1 MKLKRIARNRCGY
14 DGYKCRPIP
23 KLNPLFQNTYTDIYA
38 VKDIKTAVMGAF
50 DSAWVGP
57 SSYDSSMLVG
67 TIDNYAQLPQQFEGF
82 IMTLAPIINMGTD
95 VTPEVPE
102 LACRVDFN
110 PFTYGSSS
118 IENNSPEYT
127 ANNATAETGFLDYYT
142 QLELYSSAVYVDVE
156 GGTEVVDGG
165 TAVVVEGSTA
175 EVVGATYTLATD
187 MPAYIQGSTITKDS
201 HLGWI
206 IGGDKITL
214 TAGPGL
220 LEPMLDTELPPI
232 GIDTIP
238 SADIIGDFAMWEF
251 NTINQWQRLVDARL
265 NGLKTVIPT
274 VDYGGVKGLYNLKNE
289 EYQKSACGNFQIS
302 VANPLEPIIGTLDMN
317 TPLYEISGGTIYL
330 NGQYVSIGGVP
341 AIDEDT
347 GEYEVNEVSGEF
359 EYVLAP
365 FTAYLDVAPSGN
377 TASVIT
383 YPGSNVTIDETKR
396 EAGHTYIY
404 IGAVKSVSAS
414 ANFPLEGGT
423 AFKLYKIE
431 QGDCIDE
438 VRTNYGGSDEYPGPF
453 VVAVGYSSATPYIY
467 VGGFDEDSSNDP
479 QAGKIYL
486 NGAFLD
492 WGPVHELEN
501 RGAEDFVY
509 AHITIT
515 QSSAQT
521 AVSGYTLASC
531 TYDRTGSVTPPQG
544 TTSLVY
550 TVRLGRILDEDAV
563 DQIHYGDIY
572 LYTGADAGSSTVSVV
587 YTGPFRV
594 QTGTVSGSG
603 GDAHSMCVMGI
614 NNDTEGTSTVT
625 YYAGKIFYNGKEI
638 RKQPA
643 ADVVNTLTD
652 PKFVYAKIDIDDST
666 STPTATCAFTTD
678 DNYGLV
684 AGKKRFTI
692 RLSEIKSYPETGS
705 PKLHQL
711 HYGDIYLYGST
722 NTTIEV
728 AEYKGPFKVTVD
740 TNGVASISCPDCI
753 QPSGGTVTGKYI
765 INGTTVH
772 DVGYKSVAT
781 GNKNNVYLQI
791 SKDDET
797 LSMDPSTAPN
807 VYNVLLAQVTGG
819 KAYQMQYGYIHVDG
833 RWM

>member
-1 MKLKRIARNRCGY
+1 MKRIARNRCGY

-38 VKDIKTAVMGAF
+38 VERIKEALDSEF
-50 DSAWVGP
+50 NSAWVGP
-57 SSYDSSMLVG
+57 DQYDPNMLVG

-82 IMTLAPIINMGTD
+82 IMTLAPIINMEDEPGPF
-95 VTPEVPE
+95 PEVPE

-110 PFTYGSSS
+110 PFTAGSAA
-118 IENNSPEYT
+118 IENNDPDYT
-127 ANNATAETGFLDYYT
+127 ANQATAETGFLDFYT
-142 QLELYSSAVYVDVE
+142 QIPTYSASVYVDVE
-156 GGTEVVDGG
+156 GGTETEVSGG
-165 TAVVVEGSTA
+165 TVTVTGLTI
-175 EVVGATYTLATD
+175 ATD
-187 MPAYIQGSTITKDS
+187 MPAYIQGSTITEDS

-274 VDYGGVKGLYNLKNE
+274 VDYGGVRGLYNLKNK
-289 EYQKSACGNFQIS
+289 EYQKSVCGNFQIS

-317 TPLYEISGGTIYL
+317 TPLYEISGGTIFL
-330 NGQYVSIGGVP
+330 NGQYVSIGGAP
-341 AIDEDT
+341 STDGDT
-347 GEYEVNEVSGEF
+347 GEYEVNDVSGEVD
-359 EYVLAP
+359 YILAP
-365 FTAYLDVAPSGN
+365 FTAYLDVAPAGN

-383 YPGSNVTIDETKR
+383 YPGSDVTIDETKR

-531 TYDRTGSVTPPQG
+531 TYDRTGSVTPH
-544 TTSLVY
+544 
-550 TVRLGRILDEDAV
+550 A
-563 DQIHYGDIY
+563 
-572 LYTGADAGSSTVSVV
+572 
-587 YTGPFRV
+587 
-594 QTGTVSGSG
+594 
-603 GDAHSMCVMGI
+603 
-614 NNDTEGTSTVT
+614 
-625 YYAGKIFYNGKEI
+625 
-638 RKQPA
+638 
-643 ADVVNTLTD
+643 
-652 PKFVYAKIDIDDST
+652 
-666 STPTATCAFTTD
+666 
-678 DNYGLV
+678 
-684 AGKKRFTI
+684 
-692 RLSEIKSYPETGS
+692 
-705 PKLHQL
+705 
-711 HYGDIYLYGST
+711 
-722 NTTIEV
+722 
-728 AEYKGPFKVTVD
+728 
-740 TNGVASISCPDCI
+740 
-753 QPSGGTVTGKYI
+753 
-765 INGTTVH
+765 
-772 DVGYKSVAT
+772 
-781 GNKNNVYLQI
+781 
-791 SKDDET
+791 
-797 LSMDPSTAPN
+797 
-807 VYNVLLAQVTGG
+807 
-819 KAYQMQYGYIHVDG
+819 
-833 RWM
+833 